1 MAFVYGG
8 LFATDINLVETN
20 FWVGLS
26 THNWTMD
33 TISMFQWEKSR
44 REISSLNQTLYTKM
58 ILLVY
63 ISETHWTIAKGDEN
77 GPVKHLGL

>member
-1 MAFVYGG
+1 
-8 LFATDINLVETN
+8 
-20 FWVGLS
+20 
-26 THNWTMD
+26 MD

-58 ILLVY
+58 ILPVY